1 MGPGFPSAG
10 TEKHPMI
17 PLAIEAQLFALSGF
31 ALGMVA
37 AYIGA
42 LRRRANRWKRRI

>member
-1 MGPGFPSAG
+1 
-10 TEKHPMI
+10 MI
-17 PLAIEAQLFALSGF
+17 PLAIEAQLLGLAGF

-37 AYIGA
+37 GYVIE